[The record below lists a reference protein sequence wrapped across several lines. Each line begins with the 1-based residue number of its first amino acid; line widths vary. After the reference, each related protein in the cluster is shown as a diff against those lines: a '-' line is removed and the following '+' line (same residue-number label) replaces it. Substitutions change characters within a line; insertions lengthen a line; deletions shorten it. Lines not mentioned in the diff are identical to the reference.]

1 MSHTQQAMNSAKLL
15 GLNHR
20 HLNEYQSEKQ
30 KITRSIQRLDNFKRH
45 FRYIEDDIKQRE
57 QMSAEHMRILT
68 PLMNSMFDKLEE
80 LQIQGEQKFKN
91 KIFQIVRNQQKNIQD
106 DMKIKLPQF
115 YNRLQQKYN
124 ELQ

>member
-1 MSHTQQAMNSAKLL
+1 MSHTQKAMNNAKML
-15 GLNHR
+15 GLSHR
-20 HLNEYQSEKQ
+20 PLNEFQSEKQ
-30 KITRSIQRLDNFKRH
+30 KIMKSLQRLDNFKKH

-57 QMSAEHMRILT
+57 TMSAEHMRILT
-68 PLMNSMFDKLEE
+68 PLMNSMFEKLEE

-124 ELQ
+124 